1 MAVVVAAAILALGAA
16 APNADARRPNVVVIE
31 TDDQTAASLWAM
43 PNVKRLLA
51 DEGVSF
57 DNSFVSYSLCC
68 PSRATF
74 LTGQYAH
81 NHGVFDNVLPDGGYY
96 KLRGGKTLPVWLR
109 KAGYR
114 TILVG
119 KYLNDYGRRDPTE
132 VPPGW
137 SDWHGLVDPTTYHY
151 YGFTIN
157 DDRRTHRY
165 SSTPRNHQTDVL
177 TRQAAK
183 RIGPASARGKP
194 SFICP

>member
-16 APNADARRPNVVVIE
+16 APHAAARRPNVVVVE

-81 NHGVFDNVLPDGGYY
+81 NHGVFDNVLPFGSFYRLDSTN
-96 KLRGGKTLPVWLR
+96 TLPVWLQA
-109 KAGYR
+109 AGYR
-114 TILVG
+114 TMHVG
-119 KYLNDYGRRDPTE
+119 KYLNRYGTRDPIQ
-132 VPPGW
+132 VPPGGT
-137 SDWHGLVDPTTYHY
+137 DWHALVDPSTY
-151 YGFTIN
+151 
-157 DDRRTHRY
+157 RY
-165 SSTPRNHQTDVL
+165 
-177 TRQAAK
+177 
-183 RIGPASARGKP
+183 
-194 SFICP
+194 F